1 MDSLEEAY
9 RNTNYTVNVESKKF
23 TINIDCETLEW
34 SEFLKLKKQTFY
46 FYITAWNPF
55 SEVTSPKK
63 NEEANI
69 KLKERLLSLDLLVY
83 DGVGYS
89 LDMKWH
95 EDSFCALG
103 GNREL
108 AYGLG
113 KEFKQNAIVIGSI
126 GEVPEL
132 LYTNKK

>member
-9 RNTNYTVNVESKKF
+9 RNTNYTVNVESIKI
-23 TINIDCETLEW
+23 TINIGRDNPEW
-34 SEFLKLKKQTFY
+34 SQFLKLKNQTFY

-55 SEVTSPKK
+55 SEVTSPEK
-63 NEEANI
+63 NEEANKI
-69 KLKERLLSLDLLVY
+69 LKERLLSLGLLVY

-89 LDMKWH
+89 ADRKWH
-95 EDSFCALG
+95 EDSFSALG

-113 KEFKQNAIVIGSI
+113 KEFRQNAIVIGSDT
-126 GEVPEL
+126 EL
-132 LYTNKK
+132 PSLLFTN

>member
-9 RNTNYTVNVESKKF
+9 RTTNYTVNVESKKF
-23 TINIDCETLEW
+23 TINIGLENPEW
-34 SEFLKLKKQTFY
+34 LQFLKFQNQTFY

-55 SEVTSPKK
+55 SEVTSSEK
-63 NEEANI
+63 NEEANK

-89 LDMKWH
+89 LDMNWH

-103 GNREL
+103 GNREI
-108 AYGLG
+108 AYQLG
-113 KEFKQNAIVIGSI
+113 KEFKQNAIVIGNI
-126 GEVPEL
+126 GEVAEL
-132 LYTNKK
+132 LYTNK